1 MVRIEMASWMAD
13 RSPEHRGAAL
23 EVLAKALN
31 EPDWWTGLRACRAIE
46 LLGAKAQSLMPI
58 MESLY
63 LRTRNAPGDEN
74 FFLAF
79 SAGAFLDAMGIP
91 TEPWD
96 FSPKGGG
103 FMADPPAKKGE

>member
-1 MVRIEMASWMAD
+1 MAD
-13 RSPEHRGAAL
+13 RSPEHRGEAL
-23 EVLAKALN
+23 DVLAKELN
-31 EPDWWTGLRACRAIE
+31 HEDWWTGLRACRAIE
-46 LLGAKAQSLMPI
+46 LLGAKAQSLMPV

-63 LRTRNAPGDEN
+63 SRTRNAPGDEN

-79 SAGAFLDAMGIP
+79 SAGAFLDAMGMP